1 MFFNNPNLED
11 TRPRGW
17 EILRIGGVP
26 FYVEGSFLVF
36 LLLLL
41 FLFGER
47 SQGGSLPRAGL
58 LCFVVFFSLLI
69 HEGGHAL
76 AAHLSGCRGI
86 MVSLVMFG
94 GYARHSPTTHG
105 RSLLISLAGPFCTLL
120 LVVIGLLMVRFV
132 PAVGASDPARFFFG
146 YLFGLNLF
154 WLVLNLLPIYPMD
167 GGQSLFYGLQF
178 FVRREPALHK
188 VAVVSMVSCVLVGLI
203 LMKSPFGGLF
213 IYFFLAMFFM
223 QNLNIARALR
233 EQR

>member
-1 MFFNNPNLED
+1 MFFNNASPKDN
-11 TRPRGW
+11 RPRGW

-26 FYVEGSFLVF
+26 FYVEGSFLLF

-41 FLFGER
+41 FMFGER
-47 SQGGSLPRAGL
+47 ARGGSLPQAGL
-58 LCFVVFFSLLI
+58 LCFIVFFSLLL

-94 GYARHSPTTHG
+94 GYARHSTTTHG
-105 RSLLISLAGPFCTLL
+105 RSLFIALAGPFFTLL
-120 LVVIGLLMVRFV
+120 LVVFGFLMVRYV
-132 PAVGASDPARFFFG
+132 PAVHASSPATFFFG
-146 YLFGLNLF
+146 NLFMLNTF

-167 GGQSLFYGLQF
+167 GGQSVFYGLQY
-178 FVRREPALHK
+178 FVRREAALHK
-188 VAVVSMVSCVLVGLI
+188 VAVVSMVFCVLVGLI
-203 LMKSPFGGLF
+203 LMKSPYGSLF

-233 EQR
+233 E